1 MSLLRRS
8 IIAIKNKDNS
18 PRKASI
24 GENCFCN
31 KWLPVTNSRKNL
43 FDNVCRFGAPV
54 YIHNF
59 YSIDHAI
66 FPLSS
71 CETSLFGVKSE
82 YISLPLT
89 YKYLRLVICTN
100 VFTRKCFMK
109 CFNTVILEIS
119 INNALKKYVEGFWNN
134 MLSPNFHR
142 IFHLNSFVLL
152 IAGIY
157 KPTSSHYQK
166 SHLEVYV
173 INTIWKAQKDQENFI
188 FPSTFWLNK
197 NRISHHRKVQNKK
210 FSVTSKYHLSINFFT
225 QKNPPYFP
233 SPKSSKQ
240 ELFSNQ

>member
-1 MSLLRRS
+1 
-8 IIAIKNKDNS
+8 
-18 PRKASI
+18 
-24 GENCFCN
+24 
-31 KWLPVTNSRKNL
+31 
-43 FDNVCRFGAPV
+43 
-54 YIHNF
+54 
-59 YSIDHAI
+59 
-66 FPLSS
+66 
-71 CETSLFGVKSE
+71 
-82 YISLPLT
+82 
-89 YKYLRLVICTN
+89 
-100 VFTRKCFMK
+100 MK

-119 INNALKKYVEGFWNN
+119 INNALKKYIEGFWNN

-225 QKNPPYFP
+225 QKNPRISHHRKVQNKNFSVISKYHISINLLAKKKHVFYFQTIQN
-233 SPKSSKQ
+233 KNLLVISKH
-240 ELFSNQ
+240 ENPC